1 MYGKVGR
8 KAGFFAL
15 INWGRG
21 IFENPPSPIDM
32 PGRRKIVE
40 RKVAEK
46 RRMRRRGG
54 CRIIEGRRK

>member
-1 MYGKVGR
+1 LTGSTP
-8 KAGFFAL
+8 
-15 INWGRG
+15 

-46 RRMRRRGG
+46 RRM
-54 CRIIEGRRK
+54 